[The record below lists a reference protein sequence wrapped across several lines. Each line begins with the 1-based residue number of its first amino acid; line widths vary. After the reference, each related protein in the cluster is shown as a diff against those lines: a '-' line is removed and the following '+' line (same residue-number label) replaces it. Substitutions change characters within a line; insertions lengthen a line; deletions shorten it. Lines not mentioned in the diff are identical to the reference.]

1 LNVALTFNVRPE
13 EEVTAEILPSNEIV
27 SSISNSS
34 LKTEQKFS
42 DAFAEWDTIE
52 TIEAVRNALSLYN
65 DVTMIE
71 ADENAFE
78 KFKLYRPDI
87 VFNIAEGMNSIS
99 REAQIPAMLDML
111 NIPYTGSDPLTLA
124 TCLDKARTKEI
135 LTYHKIKNPK
145 FLTASDKI
153 DLKNFVMK
161 FPVIIKPIG
170 EGSSKGI
177 FNNSF
182 ITNIHDLETAIENN
196 FETYKQPSLIEEFLP
211 GREFTVAVI
220 GNGKEVIVLPI
231 VEMNFNS
238 LPENLIHIYSYEAKW
253 IVDRRENPLNI
264 FSCPA
269 IIDSV
274 LETKIKKAVLKTYKV
289 LRCRDWSR
297 IDVRLDSLGEPN
309 IIEVNPLPGILP
321 DPSDNSCFPKAA
333 RAYGWDY
340 NQMINTVLYVAAKRY
355 NLLSKVWMSA

>member
-1 LNVALTFNVRPE
+1 MNVALTFNVRPE

-27 SSISNSS
+27 SPISNTS
-34 LKTEQKFS
+34 LKTKQKYN
-42 DAFAEWDTIE
+42 DAFAEWDTFE
-52 TIEAVRNALSLYN
+52 TVEAVANALSLYN

-71 ADENAFE
+71 ADENAYE

-87 VFNIAEGMNSIS
+87 VFNIAEGMNGLS

-124 TCLDKARTKEI
+124 TCLDKSRAKEI
-135 LTYHKIKNPK
+135 LTYHKIRTAK
-145 FLTASDKI
+145 FLTAPGKS
-153 DLKNFVMK
+153 DLKNFTLK
-161 FPVIIKPIG
+161 FPVIVKPVG

-182 ITNIHDLETAIENN
+182 ITNIRDLETTAEQY
-196 FETYKQPSLIEEFLP
+196 FEVYKQPSLIEEFLP
-211 GREFTVAVI
+211 GREFTVALI
-220 GNGKEVIVLPI
+220 GNDDEAIILPV
-231 VEMNFNS
+231 VEINFNT
-238 LPENLIHIYSYEAKW
+238 LPENLVPIYSYEAKW
-253 IVDRRENPLNI
+253 IVDRRDNPLNI

-274 LETKIKKAVLKTYKV
+274 LETKIKKVVLKTYRV
-289 LRCRDWSR
+289 LRCKDWSR
-297 IDVRLDSLGEPN
+297 IDVRLDAQGEPN

-321 DPSDNSCFPKAA
+321 DPKDNSCFPKAA

-340 NQMINTVLYVAAKRY
+340 NQMINSVLYVAAKRH
-355 NLLSKVWMSA
+355 NLI

>member
-13 EEVTAEILPSNEIV
+13 EEVSAEILPSNEIV

-34 LKTEQKFS
+34 LKTKQKFN
-42 DAFAEWDTIE
+42 DAYAEWDTFE
-52 TIEAVRNALSLYN
+52 TIEAVRMALSLYN
-65 DVTMIE
+65 DVMMIE

-78 KFKLYRPDI
+78 KFRLYRPDI
-87 VFNIAEGMNSIS
+87 VFNIAEGMNGLS
-99 REAQIPAMLDML
+99 REAQIPGMLDML

-124 TCLDKARTKEI
+124 TCLDKARAKEI
-135 LTYHKIKNPK
+135 LTYHKIRNAR
-145 FLTASDKI
+145 FLTASDKNG
-153 DLKNFVMK
+153 LKNFSLK
-161 FPVIIKPIG
+161 FPVIIKPVG

-182 ITNIHDLETAIENN
+182 ITNIRDLETAVENN
-196 FETYKQPSLIEEFLP
+196 FEIYKQPSLIEEFLP
-211 GREFTVAVI
+211 GREFTVALI
-220 GNGKEVIVLPI
+220 GNADEVIVLPI
-231 VEMNFNS
+231 VEMNFNT
-238 LPENLIHIYSYEAKW
+238 LPGNLIPIYSYEAKW

-274 LETKIKKAVLKTYKV
+274 LETKIKKAVLKTYRV
-289 LRCRDWSR
+289 LRCKDWSR
-297 IDVRLDSLGEPN
+297 IDIRLDSQGEPN

-321 DPSDNSCFPKAA
+321 DPKDNSCFPKAA

-340 NQMINTVLYVAAKRY
+340 NQMINSVLFTAAKRH
-355 NLLSKVWMSA
+355 NLLPKD